1 MNNVLNPP
9 IGIFGGTFDPIHT
22 GHLKIAEEALNVCKL
37 KEVRFIPSYIPVHRA
52 SPNASP
58 EDRCNMLN
66 LALQDQPLFIID
78 NCEYE
83 RNRQSYTIDT
93 LYHLQEKFSKAP
105 LCLIL
110 GQDAFL
116 YLHHWRN
123 WRQIIEIANLIIV
136 NRQTY
141 TGVIPDELTALL
153 EAHKTNDIE
162 DLHAHLS
169 GKIYQLQIDPVATSA
184 SHIRYQLQQGKP
196 PNHDLPE
203 NVYQYILKK
212 ELYQEPT

>member
-1 MNNVLNPP
+1 M
-9 IGIFGGTFDPIHT
+9 
-22 GHLKIAEEALNVCKL
+22 
-37 KEVRFIPSYIPVHRA
+37 
-52 SPNASP
+52 
-58 EDRCNMLN
+58 
-66 LALQDQPLFIID
+66 
-78 NCEYE
+78 
-83 RNRQSYTIDT
+83 
-93 LYHLQEKFSKAP
+93 
-105 LCLIL
+105 IL